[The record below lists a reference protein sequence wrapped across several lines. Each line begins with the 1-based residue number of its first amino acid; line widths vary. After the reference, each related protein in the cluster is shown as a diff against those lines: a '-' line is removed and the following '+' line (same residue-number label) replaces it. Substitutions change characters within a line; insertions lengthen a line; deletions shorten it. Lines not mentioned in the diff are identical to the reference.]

1 MSAQTVLNI
10 VLPILTLG
18 LGISNYLLVTK
29 KDSIKES
36 QEMTEIQV
44 QLNQVMVMLRD
55 LQKDMKNVTVLSE
68 RVVVIETKL
77 AEIYGRLAKLE
88 DDNGKS

>member
-77 AEIYGRLAKLE
+77 TEIYGRLAKLE